1 MFGRHKTLKMMED
14 EMRSTAYDRTKMEK
28 LMFKRQRA
36 LEELV
41 SAAAEVVHSTKLR
54 SWALKN
60 EPTGQVW
67 ARVQMMQEALKEYD
81 KYA

>member
-1 MFGRHKTLKMMED
+1 
-14 EMRSTAYDRTKMEK
+14 MRSTAYDRNKMEK

-36 LEELV
+36 LVELLT
-41 SAAAEVVHSTKLR
+41 AASDVVNSTKLR
-54 SWALKN
+54 SWALKD

-67 ARVQMMQEALKEYD
+67 AKVQMMQEALKEYD